1 MSKKLERVYHA
12 LVDGAAEGLAD
23 EELYRYVTEQCPKAS
38 SKRVVKASL
47 LALSD
52 PHLTDRNILNVI
64 YTLAIKY
71 RLHNLG
77 VEDDEEDDEDHKPD
91 VPQITETARTR
102 LKRSTADIA
111 TVAQA

>member
-1 MSKKLERVYHA
+1 M
-12 LVDGAAEGLAD
+12 
-23 EELYRYVTEQCPKAS
+23 
-38 SKRVVKASL
+38 VKASL